1 MSSLGSQTA
10 AITAALNSRKATDN
24 EGLYMAYRIK
34 TLLFNVVG
42 MIAGFILTINLRPD
56 LSSPAGKAIMA
67 MLAFVLP
74 FSISA
79 AWGFI
84 AAKALK
90 TKFKERYIEASKM
103 ICDRA
108 TRHLR
113 FAAACTVLLMGVWV
127 GLIK

>member
-10 AITAALNSRKATDN
+10 AITAALNSKEATDN
-24 EGLYMAYRIK
+24 EGLYMTYRIK
-34 TLLFNVVG
+34 TWLFNVAG
-42 MIAGFILTINLRPD
+42 MIAGFISTVNLGPD

-103 ICDRA
+103 IYDRA
-108 TRHLR
+108 THHLR
-113 FAAACTVLLMGVWV
+113 FATACTFAMFLSWFS
-127 GLIK
+127 